1 MKVTLKD
8 GFEVNIDEKHLGD
21 WKLLKLIRGIDKG
34 DASLSVDV
42 MEILLGGEEEL
53 ERLENHL
60 EEDGF
65 VSIETMGNALREIIE
80 AASELKNS
88 QPSPA

>member
-8 GFEVNIDEKHLGD
+8 GFEVNIDEKRLND

-34 DASLSVDV
+34 DASLTVDV
-42 MEILLGGEEEL
+42 MEILLGGEENL
-53 ERLENHL
+53 EKLEKHL
-60 EEDGF
+60 EVDGF
-65 VSIETMGNALREIIE
+65 VSIDTMGEALREIVE

-88 QPSPA
+88 

>member
-1 MKVTLKD
+1 MKVQLKD
-8 GFEVNIDEKHLGD
+8 GFEVNIEEKHLND

-34 DASLSVDV
+34 DASLTVDV

-53 ERLENHL
+53 EKLENHL
-60 EEDGF
+60 EDDDGF
-65 VSIETMGNALREIIE
+65 VSIDAMGIALREIVE

-88 QPSPA
+88 

>member
-1 MKVTLKD
+1 MKVSLKD
-8 GFEVNIDEKHLGD
+8 GFEVNIEENRLND

-34 DASLSVDV
+34 DASLTVDV

-53 ERLENHL
+53 EKLEKHL
-60 EEDGF
+60 EQDGF
-65 VSIETMGNALREIIE
+65 LGIDTMGNALREIVE

-88 QPSPA
+88 